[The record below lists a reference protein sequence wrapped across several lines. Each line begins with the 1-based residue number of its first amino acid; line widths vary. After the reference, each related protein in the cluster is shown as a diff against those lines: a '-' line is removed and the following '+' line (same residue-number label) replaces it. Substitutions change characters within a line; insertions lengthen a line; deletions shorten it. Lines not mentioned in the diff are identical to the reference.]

1 MKTTTCQLVQGGVI
15 TGYVHYI
22 GSVGPNGNLW
32 PLCDQPQI
40 RLCQPYQWT
49 IMPAANSANCPRC
62 AKVED
67 RTPLVYDHTPLL
79 VGIR

>member
-22 GSVGPNGNLW
+22 GKVTPHLW
-32 PLCDQPQI
+32 PLCDRTQI
-40 RLCQPYQWT
+40 RLCERTT
-49 IMPAANSANCPRC
+49 IEFLPTNNSANCPHC